1 METAKSIFK
10 LLSDAA
16 KAYGEDKVSRLAAA
30 LAYYTLFSIA
40 PLLVIAIGIT
50 GLVIGRNQAQSEIV
64 AQIEDTAGAEVAE
77 ALTGMITNVSQPGTS
92 AAATVIGIVILM
104 WGASQ
109 VLAQLQDAFNTIW
122 QIKRAPDAGIWY
134 TIQKRLISLAMV
146 LTVGFLLLVSLVI
159 STAITAINQ
168 VLADNIALVGL
179 ALPLLDWITSLL
191 IMAPLFALMFR
202 YLPDTRVTWRDVG
215 VGGLVTAVLFMLG
228 KAFIGFYLAKSGAGS
243 AYGAA
248 GSLIVLLLWVYYSAQ
263 LLFFGAEITKVYT
276 YRYGSRRDAHDT
288 PS

>member
-64 AQIEDTAGAEVAE
+64 AQIEDTAGPEVAE
-77 ALTGMITNVSQPGTS
+77 ALADMITNVSQPGTS

-122 QIKRAPDAGIWY
+122 QIKPAPDAGIWY

-159 STAITAINQ
+159 STAVTAINQ

-215 VGGLVTAVLFMLG
+215 VGGLVTAVLFMVG
-228 KAFIGFYLAKSGAGS
+228 KTLIGFYLAKSGAGS

-276 YRYGSRRDAHDT
+276 YRYGSRRE
-288 PS
+288 SS

>member
-10 LLSDAA
+10 LLGDAA

-50 GLVIGRNQAQSEIV
+50 GLVIGRNEAQSEIV

-77 ALTGMITNVSQPGTS
+77 ALTGMISNVSQPGTS

-122 QIKRAPDAGIWY
+122 QIKRDPDAGIWY

-159 STAITAINQ
+159 STAVTAINQ
-168 VLADNIALVGL
+168 ALADNIALVGL

-202 YLPDTRVTWRDVG
+202 YLPDTRLTWRDVG

-228 KAFIGFYLAKSGAGS
+228 KALIGFYLAKSGAGS

-288 PS
+288 AG